1 MITNILGLTFFA
13 VIYYNIIKDTC
24 PPIPRHERI
33 FMELIVI
40 SDDKLKIM
48 LSREDME
55 HYHISGDE
63 LDYSKLS
70 TRTVLKSILSDAKDI
85 SGFNTD
91 GQPILVQLFTSAH
104 GGCELFITKGEQDD
118 LQTDV
123 PEKKMQKIKRSYRT
137 LFSFSS
143 FYDLISSCR
152 RLLELGSDIDSI
164 AYSDI
169 SGKYFLQLIHTDLSP
184 YTRLDKFTFVLEY
197 GKREN
202 CDGFDSYISEY
213 GNWMC
218 KNAIS
223 TLGNL

>member
-1 MITNILGLTFFA
+1 
-13 VIYYNIIKDTC
+13 
-24 PPIPRHERI
+24 
-33 FMELIVI
+33 MELIVI

-70 TRTVLKSILSDAKDI
+70 TRTVLKSILSDVKDM

-91 GQPILVQLFTSAH
+91 GERIFVQLFTSAH
-104 GGCELFITKGEQDD
+104 GGCELFITKGEEEHSD
-118 LQTDV
+118 TSKTAAS
-123 PEKKMQKIKRSYRT
+123 PKRYRT
-137 LFSFSS
+137 LYSFSS

-152 RLLELGSDIDSI
+152 RLSELDSDVDSI

-169 SGKYFLQLIHTDLSP
+169 SGKYFLKLTHSDLSP
-184 YTRLDKFTFVLEY
+184 YNRLDKFTFVSEY
-197 GKREN
+197 GRREN

-218 KNAIS
+218 KNAVP